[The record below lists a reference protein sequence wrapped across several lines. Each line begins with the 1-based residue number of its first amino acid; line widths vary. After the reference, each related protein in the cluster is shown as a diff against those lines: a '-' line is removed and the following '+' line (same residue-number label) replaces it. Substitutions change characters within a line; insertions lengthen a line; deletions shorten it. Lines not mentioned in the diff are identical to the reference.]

1 LTEEVAFIKIFSEQ
15 LQNKLINEKEDDENV
30 WLKSMLFT
38 LVKFSKH
45 IIKCNNYTTL
55 ADYDFPA
62 SSNSITILN
71 AAKENLSNLD
81 LSEIKIPKANLQN
94 SNLQFS
100 NFSNAD
106 LTSVNLANSNI
117 SNSDFRNAKLTN
129 SIFNI
134 QPPLE
139 LHSDIVTSTK
149 YS

>member
-1 LTEEVAFIKIFSEQ
+1 MNDEE
-15 LQNKLINEKEDDENV
+15 ENV

-38 LVKFSKH
+38 LVKFSKY
-45 IIKCNNYTTL
+45 IKKSNYTL

-100 NFSNAD
+100 NF
-106 LTSVNLANSNI
+106 
-117 SNSDFRNAKLTN
+117 
-129 SIFNI
+129 
-134 QPPLE
+134 
-139 LHSDIVTSTK
+139 
-149 YS
+149 